1 MTDLRVIIDSLP
13 SLKTTVEAHRLMAE
27 KSLGQNF
34 LLNQDITD
42 KIIRLSLSNQ
52 GLESFEGASVFEVGP
67 GPGGLTRAVLKA
79 EPKKLTV
86 IEMDPRCI
94 SIMEELKSKTGNI
107 MQIKNGDATGNI
119 MQIKNGDALQYN
131 FAKEG
136 KEDVHIVSNLPYNIS
151 VPLLVKWLEKIK
163 DYKSL
168 TLMFQKEVA
177 DRILASTKCKDYGR
191 ISILAQLQCHITRLF
206 DLSPECFVPAPKV
219 WSSVLLFQPQE
230 KPLSQEQINKLEK
243 LTAQAFSQR
252 RKMIRQS
259 LKSLRGLEAARE
271 AEKIALTSR
280 PEELSPQQ
288 FLALSNHL

>member
-1 MTDLRVIIDSLP
+1 MADLRAIIDSLP

-27 KSLGQNF
+27 KALGQNF

-79 EPKKLTV
+79 EPQKLTV

-94 SIMEELKSKTGNI
+94 GIMEELKSKTGNI
-107 MQIKNGDATGNI
+107 MQIKNGDA
-119 MQIKNGDALQYN
+119 LQYD
-131 FAKEG
+131 FSKEDE
-136 KEDVHIVSNLPYNIS
+136 KDVHIVSNLPYNIS

-191 ISILAQLQCHITRLF
+191 ISILAQLQCRITRLF

-230 KPLSQEQINKLEK
+230 KTLSQKQINKLEK

-259 LKSLRGLEAARE
+259 LKSLRGLEAACE
-271 AEKIALTSR
+271 AENIVLTSR

-288 FLALSNHL
+288 FLALSDHL

>member
-1 MTDLRVIIDSLP
+1 MADLRAIIDSLP

-52 GLESFEGASVFEVGP
+52 GLESFEGVSVFEVGP

-107 MQIKNGDATGNI
+107 MQIKNGDA
-119 MQIKNGDALQYN
+119 LQYN

-136 KEDVHIVSNLPYNIS
+136 REDVHIVSNLPYNIS

-177 DRILASTKCKDYGR
+177 DRILAPIRCKDYGR

-230 KPLSQEQINKLEK
+230 KTLSQEQINKLEK

-259 LKSLRGLEAARE
+259 LKSLHGLEAACE
-271 AEKIALTSR
+271 AENIALTSR

-288 FLALSNHL
+288 FLALSDHL